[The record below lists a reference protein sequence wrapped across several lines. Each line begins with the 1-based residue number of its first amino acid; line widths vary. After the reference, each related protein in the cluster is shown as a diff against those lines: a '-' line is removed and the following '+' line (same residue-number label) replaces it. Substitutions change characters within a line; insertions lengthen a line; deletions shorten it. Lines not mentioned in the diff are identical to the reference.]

1 MPKNPDIH
9 ARVATGAKYFAQF
22 PEIDPAELID
32 NARNIPANDAHRCTD
47 LNAAW
52 TSADTYLRWAEED
65 RDEKGDRGFSNCIA
79 NVKRAVCQRI
89 DSLLRN
95 NHLYPYFD
103 CKYPEKL
110 KALERLD
117 ICAPPELV
125 HELIIEPRNALE
137 HQYTKPDETV
147 ARRALELGPLM
158 LRATQEEADL
168 GAVVALNWSLSHS
181 RPASGEGPDALVF
194 GKEPMLF
201 IDVFEEPPTA
211 KIVYPS
217 DHEVR
222 FAKFESFSGDEA
234 IELAKHLRRHYKL
247 ASKTSTGHGISYYRE
262 MKRQGGF

>member
-1 MPKNPDIH
+1 MGASGIAFSLHEVPAPDL
-9 ARVATGAKYFAQF
+9 VNGAKT
-22 PEIDPAELID
+22 
-32 NARNIPANDAHRCTD
+32 IPANDAHTCTD
-47 LNAAW
+47 LDAAW
-52 TSADTYLRWAEED
+52 ISADTYLQWAQED
-65 RDEKGDRGFSNCIA
+65 FIQKGDRGLSNCVV
-79 NVKRAVCQRI
+79 NVKRAVCQRV
-89 DSLLRN
+89 DSLVLN
-95 NHLYPYFD
+95 NHLYPFLARN
-103 CKYPEKL
+103 YPEKL
-110 KALERLD
+110 EALTCLD
-117 ICAPPELV
+117 ICVPQLV

-181 RPASGEGPDALVF
+181 RPASSEGPDVLVF
-194 GKEPMLF
+194 GKGPMLF
-201 IDVFEEPPTA
+201 IDVFEGPRVA
-211 KIVYPS
+211 KIVDVL